1 MNQGYQ
7 VLVEE
12 LRGHADRLRGVE
24 DQLAQAVD
32 AARQVSLSGEAYGK
46 TCVMLPPMMTFI
58 ANAGVHA
65 LTEVAGSIGETIE
78 TVKRTATDYE
88 TVEQGN
94 AQAFRGSSG

>member
-12 LRGHADRLRGVE
+12 LRGHADRLRGVQ
-24 DQLAQAVD
+24 DQLDQAVD

-46 TCVMLPPMMTFI
+46 TCAMLPPMMTFI

-65 LTEVAGSIGETIE
+65 LHEVASSVGETIE
-78 TVKRTATDYE
+78 GVKRTATDYE
-88 TVEQGN
+88 TVEQAN
-94 AQAFRGSSG
+94 AQALRRSGR